1 MKPILP
7 ARAVFFRLNLVR
19 MGIVSIAVMVAML
32 IYEHALLGVNY
43 NAERSPRLHPY
54 DVFRSLVAFVLS
66 IGLARA
72 LWKDGS
78 HYGGAI
84 VPRLPLKAI
93 LVSAAVTV
101 FAVWCAWLFSRDARL
116 FNALSLED
124 GLFEWLSALFLFAAS
139 AFFALLAIGQLAGTR
154 SGGGRQAWAL
164 GGAGVF
170 FALTFFVIGMEEISW
185 MQRVFDVA
193 TPQALVAL
201 NDQKEFNFH
210 NISTGASEL
219 VYYNGAFFL
228 LVFVPFIGLFVKG
241 RLKGGVGAALMPSAF
256 VLAASAPMAAFN
268 SGRWGVLPTQISVM
282 MTVIIL
288 LVLVNLALRYNLWKE
303 FLLFAGMAISI
314 VAIQKLFLV
323 ESGRLLRLW
332 DPSEYKELFIA
343 AGLALYAGE
352 TWWRLRQPR
361 KGLAGHA

>member
-1 MKPILP
+1 MKWMLLE
-7 ARAVFFRLNLVR
+7 RAMFFQLHVLR
-19 MGIVSIAVMVAML
+19 MGVVSILVMVAML
-32 IYEHALLGVNY
+32 IYEHTMLGVNY

-54 DVFRSLVAFVLS
+54 DVFRSLVAFLLS
-66 IGLARA
+66 TGLVRA
-72 LWKDGS
+72 LWKDGML
-78 HYGGAI
+78 YGGPV

-93 LVSAAVTV
+93 LFSAGVTV
-101 FAVWCAWLFSRDARL
+101 FAVWCAWLFSRDAQL

-124 GLFEWLSALFLFAAS
+124 GPFEWLSALFLFVAS
-139 AFFALLAIGQLAGTR
+139 AFFALLAIGQLAGRR
-154 SGGGRQAWAL
+154 SGGGRQSWIL
-164 GGAGVF
+164 GGTGLF
-170 FALTFFVIGMEEISW
+170 FALIFFVIGMEEISW
-185 MQRVFDVA
+185 MQRVFDVE
-193 TPQALVAL
+193 TPQALVSL

-219 VYYNGAFFL
+219 IYYNGAFFL
-228 LVFVPFIGLFVKG
+228 LVFVPFIGLFMRG
-241 RLKGGVGAALMPSAF
+241 RFEGVGAALIPSVF

-303 FLLFAGMAISI
+303 FLLFAGVAISI

-323 ESGRLLRLW
+323 ESERLLRLW

-352 TWWRLRQPR
+352 TWWRLRRPR
-361 KGLAGHA
+361 KALAAHT